1 MDEAIREFERYVKR
15 RYPGRSTAKHYSSD
29 LQIFHRFVDKPARE
43 VTRWDVDRFV
53 EDQLAQGHSATTVN
67 RRLACLRHFF
77 EFLADEADD
86 DTWANPVDW
95 QQQRVK
101 EGQPLPRDISDAD
114 VERLFAGIDHPRDR
128 LMFGLMCWAG
138 LRVGEVA
145 ALQVSDLIPASSG
158 EIGARLRVR
167 GKGQKE
173 RVVPLTADLTQQW
186 EMWVARRP
194 EVEDEALF
202 ITRRKRR
209 ISVRGIQDRLAHY
222 CRQAGLRVSCHQ
234 LRHTFGRRMAEGQ
247 MPLPS
252 LSKMLGHA
260 QVTTTQVY
268 IAGAGVDVRADYE
281 AALSRLDAGCP
292 GSPLFP
298 AAPGEQA
305 DSPRW
310 PPAPQDG
317 GGGARG
323 EAVPPDPVEE
333 PPDVSRFWAELPDW
347 VVEPMAEYIAH
358 QQRRWK
364 PSQVRHHT
372 RIRLQSLRQVWRWLV
387 EDGGVSG
394 WEALGRRDVEAYA
407 DARLKAG
414 TAASTVNRELR
425 DLWAFLRFVRDRGQP
440 IAPGVFRVPRIK
452 EGKPLPRFLNDEA
465 YQRLEDRILE
475 DTAGGTRDDRL
486 DQAWFY
492 LLAHGGLR
500 LSELCDLRVR
510 DVDLAGR
517 RLAVREGKGK
527 RDRIIPLSG
536 MAATTLREY
545 LAVRGM
551 AQTDHLLTFRQRAIK
566 PHLVQARLKR
576 SGAAAG
582 VEVSPHRLRHT
593 LATRLVNAGM
603 DIVSIQRL
611 LGHEKLDTT
620 MIYAHVHDPTMEQDF
635 RQAMARLEA
644 RHERGAGTAQRES
657 TPLVEEFFS
666 HTDQPV
672 SIANQEPNYV

>member
-1 MDEAIREFERYVKR
+1 MDEAIREFERYVNR
-15 RYPGRSTAKHYSSD
+15 RYPGRSTAKHYVSD
-29 LQIFHRFVDKPARE
+29 LQIFRSFVGKPARE

-53 EDQLAQGHSATTVN
+53 EDQLAQGRSATTVN
-67 RRLACLRHFF
+67 RRLACLHHFF

-86 DTWANPVDW
+86 DAWANPVVW
-95 QQQRVK
+95 RRQRVK

-145 ALQVSDLIPASSG
+145 ALRVSDLIPDSSG
-158 EIGARLRVR
+158 EMRARLRVR

-186 EMWVARRP
+186 EICLARRP
-194 EVEDEALF
+194 EVEDEAVF
-202 ITRRKRR
+202 ITRCKRR
-209 ISVRGIQDRLAHY
+209 ISVRGIQDRLTHY
-222 CRQAGLRVSCHQ
+222 CRQAGLEVSCHQ
-234 LRHTFGRRMAEGQ
+234 LRHTFGRQMAEGE
-247 MPLPS
+247 MPLSS

-281 AALSRLDAGCP
+281 AAMGRLDAGCP

-298 AAPGEQA
+298 ATPWELA

-310 PPAPQDG
+310 PTAPQDG
-317 GGGARG
+317 GAGG
-323 EAVPPDPVEE
+323 EAIPPHPVEE
-333 PPDVSRFWAELPDW
+333 PPDVSRFWAGLPDW

-364 PSQVRHHT
+364 PSQVRRHT
-372 RIRLQSLRQVWRWLV
+372 RIRLQSLRQVWRSLL
-387 EDGGVSG
+387 EDGAVRDWAG
-394 WEALGRRDVEAYA
+394 LGRRDVEAYA
-407 DARLKAG
+407 DARLDAG

-465 YQRLEDRILE
+465 YQRLEERILE

-536 MAATTLREY
+536 TAATTLREY

-551 AQTDHLLTFRQRAIK
+551 AQTAHLLTFRQRPIK
-566 PHLVQARLKR
+566 AELVQARLKR
-576 SGAAAG
+576 YGAAAG

-593 LATRLVNAGM
+593 LATRLLNAGM
-603 DIVSIQRL
+603 DIVSIQCL

-620 MIYAHVHDPTMEQDF
+620 MIYAHVHDPTVEQDF

-644 RHERGAGTAQRES
+644 RHERRAGTAQRES
-657 TPLVEEFFS
+657 TPLMEEFFS

-672 SIANQEPNYV
+672 SIANQEPDCV